1 MERIVRCS
9 HVSSLLPLG
18 LAAVMLT
25 GCAVNPVSGRPEPS
39 LISASQERELGREEA
54 KKVEASMGLVDDSP
68 LTAYVRQVGERIAT
82 HSPHAGVDY
91 TFYVLDLPEPNAF
104 ALPGGYVYVSRG
116 LLALLNSEDELA
128 GVVGHEVGHVAARHS
143 VRRVTRAAPIGVVS
157 GVGAAVVGM
166 VSPVLGDVVGGVAGA
181 ELAVQPHLRL
191 ERRAVVR
198 GQHDGR
204 AAAEAA
210 DRRRRLRRG
219 GRGGRGRA
227 GDRDAGRRRM
237 GPDAG
242 RGTTAA

>member
-25 GCAVNPVSGRPEPS
+25 GCAVNPVSGRHEPS
-39 LISASQERELGREEA
+39 LILASQVRELGREEA

-68 LTAYVRQVGERIAT
+68 LTAYVLQVGERIAT

-91 TFYVLDLPEPNAF
+91 TFSVLDLPEPNAL

-166 VSPVLGDVVGGVAGA
+166 VSPVLGDVVGRVGSLSKELLLAPYGRDQEREADRVGA
-181 ELAVQPHLRL
+181 ELSAKAGWDPHALASSLRTL
-191 ERRAVVR
+191 EREAVLENAGVN
-198 GQHDGR
+198 
-204 AAAEAA
+204 
-210 DRRRRLRRG
+210 RLSFF
-219 GRGGRGRA
+219 A
-227 GDRDAGRRRM
+227 
-237 GPDAG
+237 
-242 RGTTAA
+242 TH